1 MNKYQLCAFADEASP
16 KLSEQIVAMRENNI
30 EYLEMRGVNGT
41 NVAKLTAAQA
51 KDAARELSAAGLKVW
66 SLGSPA
72 GKSPITQDFAVE
84 REQFLRLL
92 ETAEITGAR
101 CIRLFSFY
109 GTDGKPEYRDEV
121 LERLSRFIDLAKG
134 SGVILCHENEKG
146 IWGDNDVRCA
156 EIHRALPE
164 LKAVFDPANF
174 VQCNVD
180 TLGAWE
186 LLKPYTYYGHIK
198 DALSDGKVVPAGKG
212 EGNVA
217 YVVKEFLAKGGRD
230 MTIEPHLKVFDGLK
244 ALEESGNTSVVGGIY
259 RYPDANT
266 AFDAACDAMKAILK
280 EV

>member
-16 KLSEQIVAMRENNI
+16 NLSEQIVAMRENQI
-30 EYLEMRGVNGT
+30 EYLEMRGVNGI

-51 KDAARELSAAGLKVW
+51 KDAANELSAAGLKVW

-72 GKSPITQDFAVE
+72 GKSPITQDFSVE

-92 ETAEITGAR
+92 ETASITGAK

-146 IWGDNDVRCA
+146 IYGDNDIRCA

-174 VQCNVD
+174 VQCEVD
-180 TLGAWE
+180 TLAAWE

-198 DALSDGKVVPAGKG
+198 DADANGRVVPPGTGLGHLREYLPDLLKNSSG
-212 EGNVA
+212 V
-217 YVVKEFLAKGGRD
+217 LT
-230 MTIEPHLKVFDGLK
+230 MEPHLTKFVGLS
-244 ALEESGNTSVVGGIY
+244 ALENGDDKAVGGLSFATP
-259 RYPDANT
+259 RA
-266 AFDAACDAMKAILK
+266 AFDYAVKCLREILD
-280 EV
+280 

>member
-16 KLSEQIVAMRENNI
+16 NLSEQIVALRENNI
-30 EYLEMRGVNGT
+30 EYLEMRGVNGI

-51 KDAARELSAAGLKVW
+51 KDAARELNAGGIKVW

-84 REQFLRLL
+84 AEQFKRLL
-92 ETAEITGAR
+92 ETADITGAK

-109 GTDGKPEYRDEV
+109 GTEGKAEYRDEV
-121 LERLSRFIDLAKG
+121 MERLSRFVELAQG

-146 IWGDNDVRCA
+146 IYGDNDTRCA
-156 EIHRALPE
+156 EIHRAVPA

-174 VQCNVD
+174 VQCHVD

-198 DALSDGKVVPAGKG
+198 DAAEDGHVVPPGQGLGHLREYLPDLLKSSTG
-212 EGNVA
+212 V
-217 YVVKEFLAKGGRD
+217 LT
-230 MTIEPHLKVFDGLK
+230 MEPHLTKFVGLA
-244 ALEESGNTSVVGGIY
+244 ALEGGDDRAVGALCFETP
-259 RYPDANT
+259 RA
-266 AFDAACDAMKAILK
+266 AFDYAVRCLREIL
-280 EV
+280 E

>member
-109 GTDGKPEYRDEV
+109 GTDGKTEYRDEV

-134 SGVILCHENEKG
+134 SGVVLCHENEKG
-146 IWGDNDVRCA
+146 IYGDNDVRCA

-180 TLGAWE
+180 TLGAWA

-198 DALSDGKVVPAGKG
+198 DALADGRVVPPGQGLGHLREYLPDLLKHSSG
-212 EGNVA
+212 V
-217 YVVKEFLAKGGRD
+217 LT
-230 MTIEPHLKVFDGLK
+230 MEPHLTKFVGLS
-244 ALEESGNTSVVGGIY
+244 ALENGDDKAVGALSFETP
-259 RYPDANT
+259 RA
-266 AFDAACDAMKAILK
+266 AFDYAVKCLREILAD
-280 EV
+280 

>member
-16 KLSEQIVAMRENNI
+16 KLTEQIVAMRENNI

-134 SGVILCHENEKG
+134 SGVPNKNKVATISKASVQK
-146 IWGDNDVRCA
+146 IA
-156 EIHRALPE
+156 EIKMRDLNAASLE
-164 LKAVFDPANF
+164 AAMSMIAGT
-174 VQCNVD
+174 CRSM
-180 TLGAWE
+180 G
-186 LLKPYTYYGHIK
+186 
-198 DALSDGKVVPAGKG
+198 VV
-212 EGNVA
+212 V
-217 YVVKEFLAKGGRD
+217 
-230 MTIEPHLKVFDGLK
+230 
-244 ALEESGNTSVVGGIY
+244 EE
-259 RYPDANT
+259 
-266 AFDAACDAMKAILK
+266 
-280 EV
+280 

>member
-16 KLSEQIVAMRENNI
+16 KLAEQIVAMRENNI
-30 EYLEMRGVNGT
+30 EFLEMRGVNGT

-51 KDAARELSAAGLKVW
+51 KDAARELRAADLKVW
-66 SLGSPA
+66 ALGSPA
-72 GKSPITQDFAVE
+72 GKSPITQDFSVE

-92 ETAEITGAR
+92 ETAQITEAR

-109 GTDGKPEYRDEV
+109 GTDGKDEYRDEV
-121 LERLSRFIDLAKG
+121 LERLSRFIDLARG

-174 VQCNVD
+174 VQCGVD
-180 TLGAWE
+180 TLGAWS

-198 DALSDGKVVPAGKG
+198 DALADGRVVPPGQG
-212 EGNVA
+212 LGHL
-217 YVVKEFLAKGGRD
+217 KEYLPDLLKNSSGVLT
-230 MTIEPHLKVFDGLK
+230 MEPHLTKFVGLS
-244 ALEESGNTSVVGGIY
+244 ALENGDDKAVGGLSFETP
-259 RYPDANT
+259 RA
-266 AFDAACDAMKAILK
+266 AFDYAVKCLRELLA
-280 EV
+280 

>member
-1 MNKYQLCAFADEASP
+1 MVNYKLCAFADEADAA
-16 KLSEQIVAMRENNI
+16 LSGQIRAMLENDI
-30 EYLEMRGVNGT
+30 EYLEMRGVNGI

-51 KDAARELSAAGLKVW
+51 KDAANELSAAGLKVW

-92 ETAEITGAR
+92 ETAEITGAK

-121 LERLSRFIDLAKG
+121 LDRLSRFIDLAKG
-134 SGVILCHENEKG
+134 SGVVLCHENEKG
-146 IWGDNDVRCA
+146 IYGDNDIRCA

-174 VQCNVD
+174 VQCDVD
-180 TLGAWE
+180 TLGAWA

-198 DALSDGKVVPAGKG
+198 DADANGRVVPPGTGLGHLREYLPDLLK
-212 EGNVA
+212 NSSVI
-217 YVVKEFLAKGGRD
+217 LT
-230 MTIEPHLKVFDGLK
+230 MEPHLTKFVGLS
-244 ALEESGNTSVVGGIY
+244 ALENGDDKAVGGLSFETP
-259 RYPDANT
+259 RA
-266 AFDAACDAMKAILK
+266 AFDYAVKCLRDILDN
-280 EV
+280 

>member
-121 LERLSRFIDLAKG
+121 LERLSRFIELAKG
-134 SGVILCHENEKG
+134 SGIVLCHENEKG
-146 IWGDNDVRCA
+146 IYGDNDVRCA

-198 DALSDGKVVPAGKG
+198 DALSDGRVVPPGQGLGHLREYLPDLLKHSSG
-212 EGNVA
+212 V
-217 YVVKEFLAKGGRD
+217 LT
-230 MTIEPHLKVFDGLK
+230 MEPHLTKFVGLS
-244 ALEESGNTSVVGGIY
+244 ALENGDDKAVGSLSFETP
-259 RYPDANT
+259 RA
-266 AFDAACDAMKAILK
+266 AFDYAVKCLREILAD
-280 EV
+280 